1 MRTVAH
7 LRHTEK
13 KRQKRE
19 FFLFLAVSV
28 SAKGECENHL
38 GAALIQ
44 PVDYVIVINEWFIN
58 K

>member
-13 KRQKRE
+13 KRQGI
-19 FFLFLAVSV
+19 FLLAGSA

-38 GAALIQ
+38 GVALIQ
-44 PVDYVIVINEWFIN
+44 PVDYVIVTNEWLIN